1 MRIHGHVPADR
12 IMAQEKH
19 RKTLWKNITILPVAL
34 LIICF
39 PFCGQRGCVSGVF
52 CAAVQIFHGVKTI
65 NYGQLWENHQLWT
78 TLGKT
83 SLMDNSGKN
92 INYGQLWE
100 KHQLIMEEKS
110 LAFSQ

>member
-19 RKTLWKNITILPVAL
+19 YGKTWKNITILPVAL

-65 NYGQLWENHQLWT
+65 NYGLWEKHQLWT

-83 SLMDNSGKN
+83 S
-92 INYGQLWE
+92 
-100 KHQLIMEEKS
+100 IMEEKS